1 MKYMCFSL
9 MAACRFGYNGNNFIA
24 GGEIVTEQIKSIHE
38 YEQRKKPI
46 ALAIV
51 LVLLVISLIFVVL
64 YASKSIGYQQEIQV
78 ATGTE
83 IVESFKALDK
93 KLAYADQ
100 STEQLIARSDRW
112 NEEAAVI
119 SLHAS
124 YVVEDINDSL
134 VSLFTTGKKVDASIF
149 GEQTDMEWTSWT
161 SEQFEL
167 LQQLSTSSNI
177 SAEQSE
183 KLKLMQTNIQ
193 QLHQIVQQFNFK
205 LEGNRN
211 AMIRLS
217 AGFDW
222 VDLAKQ
228 LHKAVR

>member
-1 MKYMCFSL
+1 M
-9 MAACRFGYNGNNFIA
+9 
-24 GGEIVTEQIKSIHE
+24 TEQIKSIHE